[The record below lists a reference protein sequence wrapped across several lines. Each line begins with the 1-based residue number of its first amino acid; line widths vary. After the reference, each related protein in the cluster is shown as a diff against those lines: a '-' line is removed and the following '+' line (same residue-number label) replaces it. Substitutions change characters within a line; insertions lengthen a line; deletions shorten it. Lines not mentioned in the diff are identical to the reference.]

1 MNPNHSL
8 NLSATVKHSALPQ
21 NAQLS
26 PVIKVK
32 QLSALSGLLII
43 AIATALSGCV
53 LPHHPEEADIC
64 DNIEDDMTQCHF
76 YDNDTPY
83 MRSKT
88 SERAPK
94 NITQRANNP
103 MGTTWL
109 MQTGQAQQA
118 LHLPQNI
125 RLSVGDRLNVNV
137 LNGLEFSGKV
147 EVNNDGYIYLPYL
160 QPVHAKGLD
169 VQQLSTSIAQH
180 LVEQDFMLKDSVR
193 ISITPLKWAPVQVTV
208 SGGVFEPGQHKINK
222 KTDTVIIDDSG
233 SHSGDQA
240 VERSIAAALRAS
252 GGVRPDANISEIIV
266 IRDQHSFKLDLSG
279 VIHGYPVP
287 SMTLMSGD
295 HIHVPQHDYF
305 DDALARP
312 SQITAPGIRVFLSN
326 LTQPA
331 SSNSQS
337 AVDTDA
343 TRFPYG
349 TRLLSGA
356 IAANCVGGAQST
368 NASRHLLLITKNPL
382 TSEMDVIERS
392 MDSLIRHSWETG
404 MNPILM
410 PGDGIACYD
419 SRVTNMREIARTI
432 TEILVPATLLELL

>member
-1 MNPNHSL
+1 MNPNHSILAKL
-8 NLSATVKHSALPQ
+8 NHKQLATAVKTTIAVLPLIMLSA
-21 NAQLS
+21 
-26 PVIKVK
+26 
-32 QLSALSGLLII
+32 
-43 AIATALSGCV
+43 CV
-53 LPHHPEEADIC
+53 TPHAPEQKAVC
-64 DNIEDDMTQCHF
+64 DAENNDMTQCHF
-76 YDNDTPY
+76 YDRDTPY
-83 MRSKT
+83 LRSKT
-88 SERAPK
+88 DKRQAQ
-94 NITQRANNP
+94 TQVLTNMTGN
-103 MGTTWL
+103 TYL
-109 MQTGQAQQA
+109 MYTGQAQQS

-125 RLSVGDRLNVNV
+125 RLSVGDRLKVRV
-137 LNGLEFSGKV
+137 LNGEEFSGTV

-160 QPVHAKGLD
+160 APIHAKGLD
-169 VQQLSTSIAQH
+169 VQALSTKIKQH
-180 LVEQDFMLKDSVR
+180 LVDEQFMLANSVKL
-193 ISITPLKWAPVQVTV
+193 SITPLKWAPVQITV
-208 SGGVFEPGQHKINK
+208 SGGVFEPGQHQINK
-222 KTDTVIIDDSG
+222 KSDIEIIDDDG
-233 SHSGDQA
+233 DHSGDQA
-240 VERSIAAALRAS
+240 SKRSIAAALRAS
-252 GGVRPDANISEIIV
+252 GGVRPDANISEIVV
-266 IRDQHSFKLDLSG
+266 IREQHSFTLDLSG
-279 VIHGYPVP
+279 VIHGFPVP

-349 TRLLSGA
+349 TRLLNGA

-382 TSEMDVIERS
+382 TAQVDVIERS
-392 MDSLIRHSWETG
+392 MDELIRHSWETG

-419 SRVTNMREIARTI
+419 SRVTNIREIARSI
-432 TEILVPATLLELL
+432 TEVLVPATLLELL

>member
-1 MNPNHSL
+1 MNPNHCL
-8 NLSATVKHSALPQ
+8 NLSATVQHSALPQ
-21 NAQLS
+21 NIQLS
-26 PVIKVK
+26 PVSKVK

-43 AIATALSGCV
+43 AIATVLSGCV

-94 NITQRANNP
+94 NTNQRTNDP

-137 LNGLEFSGKV
+137 LNGLEFSGKI

-160 QPVHAKGLD
+160 HPIHAKGLD
-169 VQQLSTSIAQH
+169 VQQLSAAIAQH

-419 SRVTNMREIARTI
+419 SRVTNMREIARTM

>member
-1 MNPNHSL
+1 MNPNQSIL
-8 NLSATVKHSALPQ
+8 NVPTLLILLCLLSACVTP
-21 NAQLS
+21 NAPEQKA
-26 PVIKVK
+26 IC
-32 QLSALSGLLII
+32 SG
-43 AIATALSGCV
+43 
-53 LPHHPEEADIC
+53 E
-64 DNIEDDMTQCHF
+64 NDDMTQCHF
-76 YDNDTPY
+76 YDRHTPY
-83 MRSKT
+83 MRSKIG
-88 SERAPK
+88 A
-94 NITQRANNP
+94 QRDKALSPTNST
-103 MGTTWL
+103 GHTYL
-109 MQTGQAQQA
+109 MYAGQAQQA

-125 RLSVGDRLNVNV
+125 RLSVGDRLNIQI
-137 LNGLEFSGKV
+137 LNGQEFSGSV

-160 QPVHAKGLD
+160 APIHAKGLD
-169 VQQLSTSIAQH
+169 VQELSGKIKQY
-180 LVEQDFMLKDSVR
+180 LVEEQFMLKNTVR
-193 ISITPLKWAPVQVTV
+193 LTITPLKWAPVDITV
-208 SGGVFEPGQHKINK
+208 SGGVFEPGQHQINK
-222 KTDTVIIDDSG
+222 KSDIEIIDDDG
-233 SHSGDQA
+233 DHSGDQA
-240 VERSIAAALRAS
+240 SQRSIAAALRSS
-252 GGVRPDANISEIIV
+252 GGVRPDANIAEIMV
-266 IRDQHSFKLDLSG
+266 IRGQHSFTLDLSG

-295 HIHVPQHDYF
+295 HIHVPQLDYF

-349 TRLLSGA
+349 TRLLNGA

-382 TSEMDVIERS
+382 TAQVDVVERS
-392 MDSLIRHSWETG
+392 MDELIRHSWETG

-419 SRVTNMREIARTI
+419 SRVTNIREIARTI
-432 TEILVPATLLELL
+432 TEVLVPATLLELL

>member
-1 MNPNHSL
+1 MNPNHSFSFPGNTQEL
-8 NLSATVKHSALPQ
+8 VAAP
-21 NAQLS
+21 
-26 PVIKVK
+26 KVAIRPLVGK
-32 QLSALSGLLII
+32 CVCHGFSTLLII
-43 AIATALSGCV
+43 TLTVLLSGCV
-53 LPHHPEEADIC
+53 LPHHPDEVDIC
-64 DNIEDDMTQCHF
+64 DNVEDDMTQCHF
-76 YDNDTPY
+76 YPSDTPY

-88 SERAPK
+88 SERAAK
-94 NITQRANNP
+94 NVSQQANSAL
-103 MGTTWL
+103 GTTWL
-109 MQTGQAQQA
+109 MNAGQAQQA

-125 RLSVGDRLNVNV
+125 RLSVGDRLTVNI
-137 LNGLEFSGKV
+137 LNGEEFSGNV

-160 QPVHAKGLD
+160 QPIHAKGLD
-169 VQQLSTSIAQH
+169 VHQLSTAIKRH
-180 LVEQDFMLKDSVR
+180 LVDEDFMLKNSVR
-193 ISITPLKWAPVQVTV
+193 LSITPLKWAPVEVTV
-208 SGGVFEPGQHKINK
+208 SGGVFEPGQHQINR
-222 KTDTVIIDDSG
+222 KTDTEIIDDDG
-233 SHSGDQA
+233 GHSGDQA
-240 VERSIAAALRAS
+240 AERSIAAALRAS

-266 IRDQHSFKLDLSG
+266 IREQHSFKLDLSG

-287 SMTLMSGD
+287 TMTLMSGD

-349 TRLLSGA
+349 TRLLNGA
-356 IAANCVGGAQST
+356 IAANCVGGSQST

-382 TSEMDVIERS
+382 TAEVDVIERS

-419 SRVTNMREIARTI
+419 SRVTNMREIARTV

>member
-1 MNPNHSL
+1 MNPNHSMKF
-8 NLSATVKHSALPQ
+8 SSTIHSCAEQ
-21 NAQLS
+21 N
-26 PVIKVK
+26 
-32 QLSALSGLLII
+32 
-43 AIATALSGCV
+43 IATKSTTGAPLGQRLSTLLVITLATILSGCV
-53 LPHHPEEADIC
+53 LPHHPEEVDIC
-64 DNIEDDMTQCHF
+64 DNVEDDMTQCHF
-76 YDNDTPY
+76 YPSDTPY

-94 NITQRANNP
+94 NIAQQANNP

-109 MQTGQAQQA
+109 MDTAQAQQA

-125 RLSVGDRLNVNV
+125 RLSVGDRLKVNV
-137 LNGLEFSGKV
+137 LNGDEFSGNV
-147 EVNNDGYIYLPYL
+147 EINNDGYIYLPYL
-160 QPVHAKGLD
+160 QPIHAKGLD
-169 VQQLSTSIAQH
+169 VQQLTAAISKH
-180 LVEQDFMLKDSVR
+180 LVDEDFMLKNSVR
-193 ISITPLKWAPVQVTV
+193 LSITPLKWAPVEVTI
-208 SGGVFEPGQHKINK
+208 SGGVFEPGQHQINK
-222 KTDTVIIDDSG
+222 KTDTEIIDDDG
-233 SHSGDQA
+233 NHSGDQA
-240 VERSIAAALRAS
+240 SERSIAAALRAS

-266 IRDQHSFKLDLSG
+266 IREQHSFKLDLSG

-349 TRLLSGA
+349 TRLLNGA

-382 TSEMDVIERS
+382 TAEVDVIERS
-392 MDSLIRHSWETG
+392 MDSLIRNSWETG

-419 SRVTNMREIARTI
+419 SRVTNMREIARTV